1 MTDSVQM
8 RPARRAPRIGLR
20 GTIAAIIQLENG
32 RQLPAGLHQL
42 SVTGGLLDVTTY
54 LEERTRVGLTIPIGS
69 SVVRPQAEMLFP
81 MWSSCGYLQP
91 FRFTVLWAEQR
102 QILEMEITQLLKQTV
117 TRSIV
122 GRGPSLMAP
131 RFYLESF

>member
-1 MTDSVQM
+1 
-8 RPARRAPRIGLR
+8 
-20 GTIAAIIQLENG
+20 
-32 RQLPAGLHQL
+32 
-42 SVTGGLLDVTTY
+42 
-54 LEERTRVGLTIPIGS
+54 
-69 SVVRPQAEMLFP
+69 VVRPKAEMLFP
-81 MWSSCGYLQP
+81 MWGPRGYLQP